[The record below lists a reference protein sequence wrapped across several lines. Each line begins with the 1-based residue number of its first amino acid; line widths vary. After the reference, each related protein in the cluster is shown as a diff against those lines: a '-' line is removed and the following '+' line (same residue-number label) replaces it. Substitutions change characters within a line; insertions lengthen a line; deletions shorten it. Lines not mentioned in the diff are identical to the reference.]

1 MLLDANQAEPAA
13 SDSLAR
19 SARQAP
25 RHGLPWRAL
34 CALGLLVALAGLRY
48 LYLSTQHVVIVEIG
62 GARVPH
68 RTHQREPQAVL
79 RELGLA
85 LNGAD
90 LLVAPDAEALLAGE
104 PIRLEIA
111 RQVQLAHDGTLTT
124 LWTRAASVEDL
135 LAETEVALLPHDR
148 LSHQGRDLALADPL
162 PQPLLFG
169 DASPRD
175 RVAALRQPLQ
185 IRLLRAVPI
194 TIQDGAIPISFYT
207 TAATVGE
214 ALYAQGLLVYA
225 ADRIY
230 PGLEARVSPEMTV
243 YIERAKP
250 ALLAVDGG
258 ERLLRTQARSVG
270 ELLAEQ
276 RVVLEEKDYVL
287 PSLDAEITRD
297 LRVEVVRVYDEYYVE
312 ETPIPFQTRLEPAPD
327 MEIDL
332 RETAEWGREGSL
344 RKRVRV
350 HYENGQEMHR
360 VEEAEWVAREPIDRV
375 IRYGTKIVLRELQTP
390 QGTIT
395 YWRKLRMLATS
406 YNAPTAGK
414 SMDHPQYGIT
424 RVGWRARYG
433 IIAVDP
439 QVIPL
444 YQNMYVPGY
453 GLGVAGD
460 TGSAIKGRRIDLC
473 YDDDNLVLWY
483 RWVDVYLLAP
493 APPPSQINYSIP
505 NTPRERE

>member
-1 MLLDANQAEPAA
+1 MLLDSNRNEPAA
-13 SDSLAR
+13 SDLLVSSPPQPKGR
-19 SARQAP
+19 
-25 RHGLPWRAL
+25 GLPWPAL
-34 CALGLLVALAGLRY
+34 CALGLLAALTGLGY
-48 LYLSTQHVVIVEIG
+48 LYLSTQHAVIVEIG
-62 GARVPH
+62 GARLIH
-68 RTHQREPQAVL
+68 HTHQREPQAVL
-79 RELGLA
+79 REMGIA
-85 LNGAD
+85 LNGGD
-90 LLVAPDAEALLAGE
+90 VMVAPDAEALLRGE

-111 RQVQLAHDGTLTT
+111 RPVQWVHDGSLTT
-124 LWTRAASVEDL
+124 LWTRAASVGEA

-148 LSHQGRDLALADPL
+148 LTHQGSDLALEDPL
-162 PQPLLFG
+162 PQPMLFG
-169 DASPRD
+169 EASPRE
-175 RVAALRQPLQ
+175 RVAVLRQPLQ
-185 IRLLRAVPI
+185 IRLLRAMPLTV
-194 TIQDGAIPISFYT
+194 QDGAIPISFYT

-230 PGLEARVSPEMTV
+230 PGLESRLSPEMTV

-250 ALLAVDGG
+250 AILAVDGAQ
-258 ERLLRTQARSVG
+258 RQLRTQARSVG

-276 RVVLEEKDYVL
+276 HVFLDEKDYVL
-287 PSLDAEITRD
+287 PALDTEITRD
-297 LRVEVVRVYDEYYVE
+297 LRIEVVRVYDEYYVE

-360 VEEAEWVAREPIDRV
+360 VEEAEWVAREPMDRV
-375 IRYGTKIVLRELQTP
+375 IRYGTQIVLRELETP

-414 SMDHPQYGIT
+414 PLDHPQYGIT
-424 RVGWRARYG
+424 RVGWQARYG

-439 QVIPL
+439 QVISL

-473 YDDDNLVLWY
+473 YGDDNLVLWY

-493 APPPSQINYSIP
+493 APPASQINYSIP